1 MIENIN
7 KYIDPYPY
15 AAYVSDELKNACVGS
30 NEVMTN
36 FYADAIEKKEIL
48 KIVKLDNSGI
58 SVRIGQENEIKALQD
73 CTVITV
79 PYESNNGHKGAI
91 SIFGPT
97 RMEYSKIIP
106 LLEYIAKNIKNI
118 M

>member
-1 MIENIN
+1 MTREELLNLIDKVANSRAEFQNIE
-7 KYIDPYPY
+7 K
-15 AAYVSDELKNACVGS
+15 VKGL
-30 NEVMTN
+30 
-36 FYADAIEKKEIL
+36 FDAIEKKEIL
-48 KIVKLDNSGI
+48 KVVKLDETGI

-79 PYESNNGHKGAI
+79 PYEAQNGHKGAI

>member
-1 MIENIN
+1 M
-7 KYIDPYPY
+7 
-15 AAYVSDELKNACVGS
+15 
-30 NEVMTN
+30 
-36 FYADAIEKKEIL
+36 FDAIEKKEIL